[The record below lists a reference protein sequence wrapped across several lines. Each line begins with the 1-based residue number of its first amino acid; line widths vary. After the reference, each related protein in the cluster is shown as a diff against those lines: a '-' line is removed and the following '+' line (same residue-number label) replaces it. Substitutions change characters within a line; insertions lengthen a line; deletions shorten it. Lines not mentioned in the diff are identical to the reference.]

1 MSKHQKYI
9 SLNADPESFF
19 RTEHLKADLKG
30 RSVRG
35 GAVTM
40 VAQASKFIFNIG
52 STAVLG
58 RLLAPEDYGLIG
70 MVSVFVN
77 FIHIFKDL
85 GLSSATIQRA
95 QINHK
100 QVSTLFWINILLSC
114 VTSLIVIALAPAVA
128 WFYKEPRLTWIT
140 LALASS
146 FIFSGLT
153 VQHQALLR
161 RQMSFATLAKID
173 ITSMIFGVVSGIVS
187 AWYGLGYWAL
197 VIMQLASVMGNAAGV
212 WVACGWRPGLPE
224 RHSGVGE
231 MLGFGGNITGFNIVN
246 YFSRNL
252 DNILIGRYWGS
263 QELGLYAKAYQ
274 LILLPISQINGPISS
289 VALPA
294 LSRLQS
300 EPERYCAFY
309 YKAILS
315 ITILGMPI
323 VGFMFAS
330 TDKVILILLGQ
341 QWLDVVPIF
350 RFLMPA
356 AFNATIGVGMG
367 WVYRSLGTVDRQLR
381 WGIISS
387 TLNLILFA
395 IGVRWGAIGVA
406 AAYGLSRPF
415 FLVAGFTYC
424 YKETPLRL
432 VELAKTLFKPALA
445 STGAAVILIGINK
458 LLPPGMNDVIALLID
473 FVLYSLLYFAI
484 LIVIPNGRSTLFEIL
499 EITQTFR
506 KKSIKS

>member
-1 MSKHQKYI
+1 MSKRQKNI

-19 RTEHLKADLKG
+19 RTDHLKTDLKS

-40 VAQASKFIFNIG
+40 LAQASKFVFNLG
-52 STAVLG
+52 STMVLA

-85 GLSSATIQRA
+85 GLSTATVQSPE
-95 QINHK
+95 INHK
-100 QVSTLFWINILLSC
+100 QVSTLFWVNIVLGC
-114 VTSLIVIALAPAVA
+114 VTSLLVIALAPAVA

-146 FIFSGLT
+146 FIFSSLT

-161 RQMSFATLAKID
+161 RQMSFGTLAKID
-173 ITSMIFGVVSGIVS
+173 ITSMIFGIVSGIIS

-197 VIMQLASVMGNAAGV
+197 VIMQLAGAIANAVGV
-212 WVACGWRPGLPE
+212 WVACGWRPGLPA
-224 RHSGVGE
+224 RHSGVGK
-231 MLGFGGNITGFNIVN
+231 MLGFGGNLTGFNIVN

-274 LILLPISQINGPISS
+274 FILLPISQINGPISS

-294 LSRLQS
+294 LSRLQT
-300 EPERYCAFY
+300 EPKRYRAFY
-309 YKAILS
+309 FKAILS
-315 ITILGMPI
+315 ITTLSMPI
-323 VGFMFAS
+323 IGFMFAS
-330 TDKVILILLGQ
+330 ADKVILILLGQ

-356 AFNATIGVGMG
+356 AFNATIGAGMG
-367 WVYRSLGTVDRQLR
+367 WVYQSLGMVDRQLR
-381 WGIISS
+381 WGIVSS
-387 TLNLILFA
+387 ILNVILFV

-406 AAYGLSRPF
+406 AAYGLSRPI
-415 FLVAGFTYC
+415 FLVAGFIYC
-424 YKETPLRL
+424 YKGTPLRFT
-432 VELAKTLFKPALA
+432 ELAKTLFQPAFA
-445 STGAAVILIGINK
+445 SIGAAVALMGINK
-458 LLPPGMNDVIALLID
+458 LLPPEMNDVIALLID
-473 FVLYSLLYFAI
+473 FVLYSILYF
-484 LIVIPNGRSTLFEIL
+484 VIWIIPPNGRNTLFEML
-499 EITQTFR
+499 QMTKTLR
-506 KKSIKS
+506 GKSK